1 MASPHPGTSS
11 NFTKL
16 GLVLLT
22 LLGVLFFIFMGAA
35 AFFPSLFATPVVA
48 GGIVTWWFAFA
59 FGLIWTSVFATGV
72 YVFIVNM
79 SERNQ

>member
-1 MASPHPGTSS
+1 MASSSSGPSS

-22 LLGVLFFIFMGAA
+22 VLGVLFFIFMGAA
-35 AFFPSLFATPVVA
+35 AFFSSLFATPVVS

-59 FGLIWTSVFATGV
+59 FGLIWTSVFATGI
-72 YVFIVNM
+72 YVFAVNI
-79 SERNQ
+79 SERRQ